1 MKVKFVPQNVEF
13 EIKPGESVMHLAE
26 DNGIYV
32 KSVCRGVP
40 SCAECRV
47 KIVEGETNVFAPVAA
62 ELGLIGSG
70 WFIDRRRLSCQ
81 LQCIGDVTVDMTEQ
95 IAKQQGLIGGRKAKA
110 AKAIGDR
117 VEDEIVIRDTSASG
131 NRRDRDEDDEE
142 DQKPDSNP
150 GADRP
155 RGGDRGRRDQRPRG
169 AQGANP
175 NPVVIGGPKPTIG
188 GAPKPPLEPSV
199 APVGPNASGGRI
211 EPRPA
216 GAPQAANEGQNP
228 NEEPRPGGGAGRDGG
243 SGRDGGGRSG
253 RSRRGGRGRR

>member
-47 KIVEGETNVFAPVAA
+47 RVVDGETNTFQPVAA
-62 ELGLIGSG
+62 ELALIGSG

-81 LQCIGDVTVDMTEQ
+81 LQCIGDVTVDTSEQ

-110 AKAIGDR
+110 AKALGDR
-117 VEDEIVIRDTSASG
+117 VEDETVIRESTAGVGSRGAG
-131 NRRDRDEDDEE
+131 RRDRDGDEGEDRDEDAGPGE
-142 DQKPDSNP
+142 AHDSQTQQ
-150 GADRP
+150 GG
-155 RGGDRGRRDQRPRG
+155 RGNRSRDQRPEPPR
-169 AQGANP
+169 N
-175 NPVVIGGPKPTIG
+175 NIVIGGPKPVPSQPSG
-188 GAPKPPLEPSV
+188 GGIQPRRDQS
-199 APVGPNASGGRI
+199 ASG
-211 EPRPA
+211 PS
-216 GAPQAANEGQNP
+216 AP
-228 NEEPRPGGGAGRDGG
+228 GAGS
-243 SGRDGGGRSG
+243 SGETNGGGGRGG

>member
-47 KIVEGETNVFAPVAA
+47 RIVDGETNMFQPVAA
-62 ELGLIGSG
+62 ELALIGSG
-70 WFIDRRRLSCQ
+70 WFIDRRRLACQ
-81 LQCIGDVTVDMTEQ
+81 LQCIGDVTIDMSEQ

-117 VEDEIVIRDTSASG
+117 VEDETVIRESTAGGGRS
-131 NRRDRDEDDEE
+131 RDRDEEE
-142 DQKPDSNP
+142 SEATRESQGPRENRQREARPQPPRSN
-150 GADRP
+150 
-155 RGGDRGRRDQRPRG
+155 
-169 AQGANP
+169 
-175 NPVVIGGPKPTIG
+175 VVIGGSPKPAAASTSPAG
-188 GAPKPPLEPSV
+188 PSGPQPVNPAPTATRGIQPRREGDV
-199 APVGPNASGGRI
+199 APQDPPES
-211 EPRPA
+211 
-216 GAPQAANEGQNP
+216 Q
-228 NEEPRPGGGAGRDGG
+228 
-243 SGRDGGGRSG
+243 GGGRGG